1 MVCGHGGIGRLG
13 GFRFHCQKRAGSS
26 PVARTKAGGD
36 FLAKI
41 AACLVLFS
49 LPFSL
54 FSFLSPHRPPAMR
67 WLPCVGGAVMAQA
80 MTEGGVRCRYAKGHH
95 SIVPTRLL
103 PYTPSVPRK
112 RGPPPPTRREA
123 FSLFR
128 QPLRRFLLLRYCRLA
143 HRGMP
148 PLLHAITNCVPP
160 LIRSG
165 VAGPPSPRG
174 RHPSEVWGR
183 LHRVNGFPV

>member
-54 FSFLSPHRPPAMR
+54 FSFLSPVSSPGDA
-67 WLPCVGGAVMAQA
+67 LA
-80 MTEGGVRCRYAKGHH
+80 
-95 SIVPTRLL
+95 
-103 PYTPSVPRK
+103 
-112 RGPPPPTRREA
+112 
-123 FSLFR
+123 
-128 QPLRRFLLLRYCRLA
+128 PLC
-143 HRGMP
+143 
-148 PLLHAITNCVPP
+148 
-160 LIRSG
+160 RSG
-165 VAGPPSPRG
+165 ELSAP
-174 RHPSEVWGR
+174 WAD
-183 LHRVNGFPV
+183 